1 MHYSHFS
8 AFILVPELVKYAKKK
23 EKNQVS
29 QVFQSEIILSNI
41 LTLDVHKAGFYRVP
55 LSRNT

>member
-1 MHYSHFS
+1 MHYSHFP

-23 EKNQVS
+23 KNQAS
-29 QVFQSEIILSNI
+29 QVFQSEIILNNI